1 MVLSMHAYL
10 NGFRLTFGDNGDIIV
25 IIKSRYLFFCVGNRP
40 DLTPSN
46 GMHSKDKEDTI
57 TKQRQR
63 LFLPLAAPVLNPR
76 TGRREE
82 LSVIQ
87 LQRGSYNQQLTLC
100 IGTGNMWGKAHV
112 KKKKKGLQCHT
123 VDLLLTAQ
131 KKRKWVKTLHATCSR
146 KSKRGEMG

>member
-87 LQRGSYNQQLTLC
+87 LQRGSAN
-100 IGTGNMWGKAHV
+100 IMHWIVRNWEHVGKSSCE

-131 KKRKWVKTLHATCSR
+131 KKKEN
-146 KSKRGEMG
+146 G